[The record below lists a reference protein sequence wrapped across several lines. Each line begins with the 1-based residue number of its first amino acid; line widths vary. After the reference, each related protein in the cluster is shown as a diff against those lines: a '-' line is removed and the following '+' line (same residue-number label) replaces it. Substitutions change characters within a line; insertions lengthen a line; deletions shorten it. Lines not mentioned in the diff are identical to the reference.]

1 MFAPL
6 PAIAL
11 LLADSSSSTYT
22 PSFPGGIVA
31 WIVCYSRRKQ
41 EIGGFLMFYY
51 WSLYA
56 GILVTLLLFATN
68 LQSYVPESFEDE
80 RLYHLFLVSVVP
92 LLIVYSMQV
101 VVASL
106 MLRVRTGDMLRLLR
120 GLLLAELACSLIGV
134 TIDMMHFKDNVPLD
148 AYTIVC
154 SSIWVAY
161 FFTSKRVSHVFALN
175 DWESA
180 VDAFYPPN
188 TPKPEDVG

>member
-41 EIGGFLMFYY
+41 AIGGFLMFYY

-161 FFTSKRVSHVFALN
+161 FFISKRVSHVFGLN
-175 DWESA
+175 DWETA
-180 VDAFYPPN
+180 VDAFYPSN
-188 TPKPEDVG
+188 TPKPENVG

>member
-6 PAIAL
+6 PAIAV
-11 LLADSSSSTYT
+11 LLADSSSSAYT

-41 EIGGFLMFYY
+41 AIGGFLMFYY

-56 GILVTLLLFATN
+56 GILVTLLLFGVN

-80 RLYHLFLVSVVP
+80 KLYHLFLVSVVP
-92 LLIVYSMQV
+92 LLIVYFLQL

-106 MLRVRTGDMLRLLR
+106 MLRVRSLDMLRLLR
-120 GLLLAELACSLIGV
+120 GLLLAELACALIGV
-134 TIDMMHFKDNVPLD
+134 AIDLAHFQDNVPLD

-154 SSIWVAY
+154 SLIWVAY
-161 FFTSKRVSHVFALN
+161 FFISKRVTHVFGLN
-175 DWESA
+175 DWEAA
-180 VDAFYPPN
+180 VDAFYPSD
-188 TPKPEDVG
+188 TPKPENTV